1 MENNEDQNLDVE
13 QNEPQR
19 GRNGNNSRNEAPRP
33 FIQPDDPFM
42 LLDEFVLPPT
52 IVQTAIRRPPIQ
64 ANNFELKSVTV
75 QMLQNI
81 LFHGLP
87 HENPNMHLTNFLEVC
102 DTIKYNGVTEEAL
115 RLRLFPLSL
124 GDRAKHWLTSQPPDS
139 ITTWNDLVQKF
150 LTKFFPPSKLAQ
162 LVQEINTFGQ
172 FEGENLAEA
181 WDRFHELL
189 RKCPHHRL
197 TRWMQVHTFYN
208 GLRNATRTMIDASAG
223 GALMKKTTDQAYEI
237 LEDAATNTNQWP
249 REKATQVNMVGGT
262 DNEVLNNLV
271 NHVAQLT
278 KQLNRQQGAANAIQT
293 NPWELC
299 EFCGGQHNSAECQSV
314 NTTVEQAQYVSRFN
328 QNQSQQ
334 QGSYGGNSY
343 QNQNQGQGW
352 RNNQNQNNQNNQ
364 GYGWRNNHNNM
375 PSNRANEPPSEK
387 KMDLEQALAQML
399 TSHSA
404 FMNETKANM
413 QQQATQLNNQA
424 AQLRSLEAQMGQM
437 ANLLTERQPGSF
449 PSNSEVNPRRDGNE
463 HVKAVTLRSGK
474 DLETKE
480 KPSVTE
486 EVEAEKVIQPSQSDD
501 TNKEQFKENTTEAKA
516 STPIP
521 YPQRLKKH
529 KLDKQFTK
537 FMDVF
542 KKLHINIPFTD
553 PLEQIPDYVK
563 FMNDILFQKRRL
575 ADFETVNL
583 TEECSAILQRKLP
596 QKLKDPGSFT
606 IPCTIGNAIIEKAL
620 CDLGA
625 SINLMPL
632 SIFRPLGLGE
642 ARPTTVTL
650 QLADRSL
657 KHPRGIIEDVL
668 VKVDKFIFPADFIVL
683 DMEEDKEIPIILGR
697 PFLATGRAMI
707 DVQRGE
713 LKLRVQEEEVKFN
726 VFEAVRHPAESDTCF
741 MAEIVEAILSS
752 QSGLTDPLETSL
764 VESESEN
771 LSDEAEEYVKWMDSF
786 GHNRR
791 KYFESLGEG
800 AKPPVPSIKQPPKM
814 EQKPLPS
821 HLKYAYLGVESTLPV
836 IISSSLT
843 AMEEEKLLRVLRDH
857 K

>member
-1 MENNEDQNLDVE
+1 MRHRDQANSHLFDPEPERTLHRLLREQRTKQTRDRTTMENNEDQNLDVE
-13 QNEPQR
+13 RNEPQR
-19 GRNGNNSRNEAPRP
+19 GRNGNNGRNQAPRP

-52 IVQTAIRRPPIQ
+52 VVQTAIRRPPIQ
-64 ANNFELKSVTV
+64 ANNFELKLVTV

-150 LTKFFPPSKLAQ
+150 MTKFFPPSKIAQ

-181 WDRFHELL
+181 SDRFHELL

-208 GLRNATRTMIDASAG
+208 GLRNATRTMIDASIG
-223 GALMKKTTDQAYEI
+223 GALMKKTIDQAYEI

-249 REKATQVNMVGGT
+249 REKATPVNAVGGT
-262 DNEVLNNLV
+262 DNEVLKNLV

-278 KQLNRQQGAANAIQT
+278 KKLNRQQGTVNAIQT

-299 EFCGGQHNSAECQSV
+299 EFCGGQHSSAECQSV

-334 QGSYGGNSY
+334 QGPYGGNSY

-352 RNNQNQNNQNNQ
+352 RNNQNQNSQNNQ
-364 GYGWRNNHNNM
+364 GYGWRNNQNNIS
-375 PSNRANEPPSEK
+375 SNRANETPSEK
-387 KMDLEQALAQML
+387 KLDLEQALAQML

-424 AQLRSLEAQMGQM
+424 AQLRSGKELESQ
-437 ANLLTERQPGSF
+437 LQP
-449 PSNSEVNPRRDGNE
+449 PVVEQ
-463 HVKAVTLRSGK
+463 
-474 DLETKE
+474 LET
-480 KPSVTE
+480 E
-486 EVEAEKVIQPSQSDD
+486 EITQPERKDD
-501 TNKEQFKENTTEAKA
+501 ADKEQPQEKQSSETSVETKA
-516 STPIP
+516 SIPVP

-542 KKLHINIPFTD
+542 KKLHINIPFAD
-553 PLEQIPDYVK
+553 ALEQMPSYVK
-563 FMNDILFQKRRL
+563 FMKDIL
-575 ADFETVNL
+575 
-583 TEECSAILQRKLP
+583 S
-596 QKLKDPGSFT
+596 
-606 IPCTIGNAIIEKAL
+606 
-620 CDLGA
+620 
-625 SINLMPL
+625 
-632 SIFRPLGLGE
+632 
-642 ARPTTVTL
+642 
-650 QLADRSL
+650 
-657 KHPRGIIEDVL
+657 
-668 VKVDKFIFPADFIVL
+668 
-683 DMEEDKEIPIILGR
+683 
-697 PFLATGRAMI
+697 
-707 DVQRGE
+707 
-713 LKLRVQEEEVKFN
+713 
-726 VFEAVRHPAESDTCF
+726 
-741 MAEIVEAILSS
+741 
-752 QSGLTDPLETSL
+752 
-764 VESESEN
+764 
-771 LSDEAEEYVKWMDSF
+771 
-786 GHNRR
+786 
-791 KYFESLGEG
+791 
-800 AKPPVPSIKQPPKM
+800 
-814 EQKPLPS
+814 
-821 HLKYAYLGVESTLPV
+821 
-836 IISSSLT
+836 
-843 AMEEEKLLRVLRDH
+843 
-857 K
+857 

>member
-1 MENNEDQNLDVE
+1 MCYCSTGFSEYMRQRDRINQHLCDPEPERLLHRLRREQRTEQIRNPIVMENTEEQEFGVE
-13 QNEPQR
+13 QTEPQR
-19 GRNGNNSRNEAPRP
+19 SRNGNHGRNQAPRP

-52 IVQTAIRRPPIQ
+52 VVQTAIRRPPIQ
-64 ANNFELKSVTV
+64 ENNFELKSVTV

-87 HENPNMHLTNFLEVC
+87 HENPNMHLTNFLEVS

-150 LTKFFPPSKLAQ
+150 PPSKIAQ

-172 FEGENLAEA
+172 LEGENLAEA

-208 GLRNATRTMIDASAG
+208 GLRKATRTMIDASAG
-223 GALMKKTTDQAYEI
+223 GALMKKTTDQTYEI
-237 LEDAATNTNQWP
+237 SEDVATNTNQWP
-249 REKATQVNMVGGT
+249 RERATPVNTVGGT
-262 DNEVLNNLV
+262 DNAVLNNLV

-278 KQLNRQQGAANAIQT
+278 KQLNRQQGTANAIQT

-299 EFCGGQHNSAECQSV
+299 EFCGGQHSSVECQSG
-314 NTTVEQAQYVSRFN
+314 NPTIEQAQYVSRFN

-334 QGSYGGNSY
+334 QGPYGGNNY

-352 RNNQNQNNQNNQ
+352 HNNQNQNSQNNQ
-364 GYGWRNNHNNM
+364 GYGWRNNQNNM
-375 PSNRANEPPSEK
+375 PSNRANETPSEK
-387 KMDLEQALAQML
+387 KLDLEQALAQML

-437 ANLLTERQPGSF
+437 ANLLTERQPGSL

-463 HVKAVTLRSGK
+463 HVKAVTLRSGRELESQLQPPVVEQ
-474 DLETKE
+474 LET
-480 KPSVTE
+480 E
-486 EVEAEKVIQPSQSDD
+486 EITQPERKDD
-501 TNKEQFKENTTEAKA
+501 ADKEQPQEKQSSETSVETKA
-516 STPIP
+516 SIPVP

-542 KKLHINIPFTD
+542 KKLHINIQFAD
-553 PLEQIPDYVK
+553 ALEQMPSYVK
-563 FMNDILFQKRRL
+563 FMKDILSQKRRL

-606 IPCTIGNAIIEKAL
+606 IPCTIGNAIFERAL

-632 SIFRPLGLGE
+632 SIFKRLGLGE
-642 ARPTTVTL
+642 ARPTTGTL

-668 VKVDKFIFPADFIVL
+668 VKVDKFIFPADFIV
-683 DMEEDKEIPIILGR
+683 LGR

-741 MAEIVEAILSS
+741 MADIVEAIVSS

-764 VESESEN
+764 VENASEN
-771 LSDEAEEYVKWMDSF
+771 LSDEAGEYVNGWILLDTTEGNTS
-786 GHNRR
+786 NR
-791 KYFESLGEG
+791 
-800 AKPPVPSIKQPPKM
+800 
-814 EQKPLPS
+814 
-821 HLKYAYLGVESTLPV
+821 
-836 IISSSLT
+836 
-843 AMEEEKLLRVLRDH
+843 
-857 K
+857 